1 MHSND
6 KSKPSLNGGD
16 EESCNEDE
24 ERLTALGEEAPSA
37 EYEREATMVVP
48 AATDT
53 DIIDDKSILRRAYD
67 LIDSTARRTHLVPAI
82 HRNQTVA
89 YGAASPAAHRS
100 AVQNGLVADRSEFM
114 ESFESEEALDPV
126 VARAKAKAASA
137 YLNETSEGTSHAT
150 GAEYVHAR
158 APGLNRSFY
167 LPLLRLQ
174 NLMRNAE
181 APQAECRAISENL
194 QETAENMSSQNEW
207 SAEFDPEVSRE
218 GKSLPSYCIVDRW
231 HRRVCCIY
239 GIVCICILVAIV
251 VGIVCST
258 KGGSNSQEGERIQPT
273 GVNETTRFSPFTTD
287 CNMLNSQEQPSVLSQ
302 CSCTGQ
308 ITIVADDIA
317 ARYYDLT
324 STFIHSV
331 YPGFNESLHS
341 CSPQNQALL
350 WLASGD
356 GTITNSSSSRM
367 LQRYTM
373 SLLFIL
379 WNGSNWTAYGLWLS
393 SADECTWYGLNCN
406 NQDKVISID
415 LSTNNVV
422 VNLPPVAALL
432 SSLESLKVD
441 ENTFQGN
448 TIPTEVGLLS
458 NLNTFVLSG
467 TGINGTI
474 PQELFNIGESLL
486 YFDASQN
493 SLVGTIPTLVGNLV
507 HLRE

>member
-1 MHSND
+1 
-6 KSKPSLNGGD
+6 
-16 EESCNEDE
+16 
-24 ERLTALGEEAPSA
+24 
-37 EYEREATMVVP
+37 
-48 AATDT
+48 
-53 DIIDDKSILRRAYD
+53 
-67 LIDSTARRTHLVPAI
+67 
-82 HRNQTVA
+82 
-89 YGAASPAAHRS
+89 
-100 AVQNGLVADRSEFM
+100 
-114 ESFESEEALDPV
+114 
-126 VARAKAKAASA
+126 
-137 YLNETSEGTSHAT
+137 
-150 GAEYVHAR
+150 
-158 APGLNRSFY
+158 
-167 LPLLRLQ
+167 
-174 NLMRNAE
+174 
-181 APQAECRAISENL
+181 
-194 QETAENMSSQNEW
+194 
-207 SAEFDPEVSRE
+207 
-218 GKSLPSYCIVDRW
+218 
-231 HRRVCCIY
+231 
-239 GIVCICILVAIV
+239 
-251 VGIVCST
+251 
-258 KGGSNSQEGERIQPT
+258 
-273 GVNETTRFSPFTTD
+273 
-287 CNMLNSQEQPSVLSQ
+287 MLNSQEQPSVLSQ